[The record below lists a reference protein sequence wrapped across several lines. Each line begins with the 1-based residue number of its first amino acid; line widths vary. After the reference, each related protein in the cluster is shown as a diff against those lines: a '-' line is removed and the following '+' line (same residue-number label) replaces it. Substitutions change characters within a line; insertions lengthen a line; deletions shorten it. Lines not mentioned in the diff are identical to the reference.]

1 METLVVKVS
10 EPKKTKF
17 LIDFLKSIDYVKSVD
32 YFDNLLTFKTKL
44 DEVNRI
50 AQASSLYEMSLSD
63 INNEIDAYR
72 SGK

>member
-44 DEVNRI
+44 DEVNSA
-50 AQASSLYEMSLSD
+50 AQASSLSEMSLSE
-63 INNEIDAYR
+63 INKEIDAYR